1 MTIYK
6 EKASLLAGL
15 AVLTMGAA
23 PALAGGIA
31 RPNLISARG
40 MGMGSAWS
48 AVVDDP
54 TALHFNPAGLAKMT
68 SSQLSLGLELIYAPR
83 SYKPEFADELD
94 GSNRCNADPVP
105 DFCVEQEPAFAI
117 LPMPSL
123 GFATRLEREG
133 VPSRLTF
140 GVGLWNTFGG
150 SLDYSDD
157 ECETCGEGGTDN
169 RISGTINQTMN
180 AVFEI
185 VPGLAY
191 EVNDLIAVGAAIR
204 FGVGIFSTTAV
215 ARPNDAEM
223 SAYGLGAGAT
233 LGVMLTPSKKLNIGA
248 FYRTALK
255 VTTTGSGTIYLPGGP
270 LPVDV
275 EFVQRWPQ
283 EAGIGFAYRPA
294 AKLLLATQFDWHGW
308 STNNELSP
316 KFAGQEALTR
326 QAIIREDF
334 DDSYTFHLGAEYTVS
349 STFAARCGFTYDTA
363 AVPIRFQ
370 ERQFLDSNKMLGS
383 VGVSYRIN
391 KSWRIDTALDSTIP
405 AGVHTIEDN
414 RPELTEW
421 SSYANWSPGEHHG
434 GVYTW
439 ELAAQYL
446 Y

>member
-15 AVLTMGAA
+15 ALVAMSAA
-23 PALAGGIA
+23 PAMAGGIA

-54 TALHFNPAGLAKMT
+54 TALHFNPAGLARMT
-68 SSQLSLGLELIYAPR
+68 SSQLSLGIELINAPR
-83 SYKPEFADELD
+83 SYKPEFADD
-94 GSNRCNADPVP
+94 RCDSDPVP

-157 ECETCGEGGTDN
+157 ECETCGVGGVDN

-191 EVNDLIAVGAAIR
+191 EVNDLVAVGAAIR
-204 FGVGIFSTTAV
+204 FGIGIFSTTAV

-223 SAYGLGAGAT
+223 NAYGLGAGAT
-233 LGVMLTPSKKLNIGA
+233 LGIMITPSDKVNIGA
-248 FYRTALK
+248 FYRTSLK
-255 VTTTGSGTIYLPGGP
+255 VTTTGSGTIHLPGGP
-270 LPVDV
+270 LAVDV
-275 EFVQRWPQ
+275 EFVQQWPQ
-283 EAGIGFAYRPA
+283 EAGIGFAYRAA

-308 STNNELSP
+308 STNNALSP

-326 QAIIREDF
+326 QAVIREDF
-334 DDSYTFHLGAEYTVS
+334 DDSYTVHLGAEYTVS
-349 STFAARCGFTYDTA
+349 NTFAARCGFTYDTA

-370 ERQFLDSNKMLGS
+370 ERQFLDSDKMLGS
-383 VGVSYRIN
+383 VGASYRIN

-405 AGVHTIEDN
+405 SSPHVIEDN
-414 RPELTEW
+414 RAEVTEW
-421 SSYANWSPGEHHG
+421 TSYANLSPGEHHG
-434 GVYTW
+434 GVYTF
-439 ELAAQYL
+439 ELAAQYM